1 MTGSTQNWRLRFFIA
16 ICCVILQFSG
26 SYSSATVQQ
35 LEQSSEIET
44 DNSSNLTDETTHSVL
59 KFNPVRTDSPRRT
72 LDSFL
77 RLTLLLESDLQ
88 AYKSEQNR
96 ANYER
101 VKLLIPR
108 FLQLLDL
115 SAVPT
120 ANHHDIG
127 LETTVYLLEILG
139 RIALPPMEAV
149 PDDTDFDDDLPARW
163 RIPGTPIRI
172 TRVDDGPREGEF
184 LFSGRT
190 VGVAPWFYQHIEHQ
204 ALRSTIGIKSWSNAL
219 PQLYGPLVPAAL
231 VTALPEGFKTIWLE
245 TAIWKILLVIVSFL
259 VAVPLLY
266 FWHRLIYRSPD
277 EHSVGSIFLKMLSP
291 MAIIVTFVGM
301 RLFVTNEIQITGQF
315 AQLIN
320 FIITLTIYL
329 VGIWAFWLSLML
341 ISESIILTPRISDE
355 SLDANLLRLLAKVIG
370 VIGSVLILAYGA
382 QSLGLPVMGLLA
394 GLGVGGLAIALA
406 IRPTLENLIGGA
418 ILYADRPVRIG
429 DFCSLGAFIGTV
441 ESIGMRS
448 TQIRTLDRTLVTIPN
463 ANFSNMEINNWAR
476 CDKMMI
482 RTTIGVRY
490 ETRTDQLRYL
500 LANLREMCF
509 AHPKVDPETVRI
521 RFIGYGASS
530 LDIDFRIYATTREW
544 SEFYAIR
551 EDIFL
556 RVNDIVDESGTSFAF
571 PSQTLYMGQDD
582 GLDNKKSSSAEET
595 VASWRQSGNLPFPNP
610 SAETLSQLESTLDFP
625 PRGSPGSQV
634 QVDAEPLSEVE
645 SDDDENSGVKAP
657 A

>member
-1 MTGSTQNWRLRFFIA
+1 MA
-16 ICCVILQFSG
+16 
-26 SYSSATVQQ
+26 QQ
-35 LEQSSEIET
+35 LEQSSEIGADEFS
-44 DNSSNLTDETTHSVL
+44 NSIDKTTHSAL

-72 LDSFL
+72 LDSFV
-77 RLTLLLESDLQ
+77 RLTLLLENDLQ

-101 VKLLIPR
+101 VQLLIPR

-115 SAVPT
+115 RAVPT
-120 ANHHDIG
+120 ANHRDVG
-127 LETTVYLLEILG
+127 LETTVYLLDILG
-139 RIALPPMEAV
+139 RIKLPPMESV
-149 PDDTDFDDDLPARW
+149 PDDTLFEDDKPARW
-163 RIPGTPIRI
+163 RIPGTPLRI

-184 LFSGRT
+184 LISGRT

-204 ALRSTIGIKSWSNAL
+204 PLRSTIDIKSWSKAL
-219 PQLYGPLVPAAL
+219 PHLYGPLVPAAL
-231 VTALPEGFKTIWLE
+231 VSALPERFRGIWLD
-245 TAIWKILLVIVSFL
+245 TPIWKILFVIILFSIAVS
-259 VAVPLLY
+259 LLY
-266 FWHRLIYRSPD
+266 FWHRVVYRSPEQHD
-277 EHSVGSIFLKMLSP
+277 VGATFFKLLSP
-291 MAIIVTFVGM
+291 LAIIATFVGM
-301 RLFVTNEIQITGQF
+301 RLFITNEIQVTGEF
-315 AQLIN
+315 AQLIS
-320 FIITLTIYL
+320 FIITLINYL
-329 VGIWAFWLSLML
+329 VGIWAFWLSLMV
-341 ISESIILTPRISDE
+341 ISEAIILSPRIPDE
-355 SLDANLLRLLAKVIG
+355 SLDANLLRLLANVIG

-394 GLGVGGLAIALA
+394 GLGVGGLAVALA

-429 DFCSLGAFIGTV
+429 DFCSFGAFTGTV
-441 ESIGMRS
+441 ESIGVRS

-463 ANFSNMEINNWAR
+463 ANFSNMEISNWAR

-490 ETRTDQLRYL
+490 ETGTDQLRYL
-500 LANLREMCF
+500 LANLRDMCY

-530 LDIDFRIYATTREW
+530 MDIDFRIYATTRDW

-551 EDIFL
+551 EDIYL

-582 GLDNKKSSSAEET
+582 GLDDKKSSSAEEA

-610 SAETLSQLESTLDFP
+610 GPEKLTQLESTLDFP
-625 PRGSPGSQV
+625 PRGSPESQI
-634 QVDAEPLSEVE
+634 QIDAEPLSDIEN
-645 SDDDENSGVKAP
+645 DDEENSGVKVFT
-657 A
+657 